1 MKFVRL
7 LEWTGMMISGA
18 SRRMSNLKVS
28 RHLKVIKRILADV
41 DECYNE
47 EHLVRKV
54 TGSNPSKV
62 FQLQIYLFK
71 RQYNLQLCMQG
82 GV

>member
-1 MKFVRL
+1 
-7 LEWTGMMISGA
+7 
-18 SRRMSNLKVS
+18 MSMNV
-28 RHLKVIKRILADV
+28 
-41 DECYNE
+41 YE

-62 FQLQIYLFK
+62 FLLQIYLFK

-82 GV
+82 AV